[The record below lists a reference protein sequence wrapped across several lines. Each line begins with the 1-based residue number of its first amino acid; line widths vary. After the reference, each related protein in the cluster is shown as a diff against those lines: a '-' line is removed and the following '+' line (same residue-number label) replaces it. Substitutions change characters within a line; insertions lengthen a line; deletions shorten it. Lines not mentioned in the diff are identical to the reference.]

1 MINLETRQELWP
13 YERFDKLAPYEL
25 NRDIEHRVGK
35 VVKLLAEKYL
45 ITHSMV
51 VVGRAIKPFGR
62 YNTNDYFRL
71 DGTTRAEAY
80 RLRPDL
86 VPNKPFLVT
95 VIDFDNKEDADAH
108 YYSIDSSYSVE
119 TSSDKVT
126 GYLRERDYNAMSRI
140 IQKGRFKV
148 SLDNA
153 CRYGHNEDGL
163 YLQTAPFNKKL
174 DYFWDEI
181 TYIDSLGLDD
191 IERYSAHI
199 LTVFLLIAKK
209 YGVHNERFN
218 LLVENYKNG
227 VTTINDGRE
236 VDGVHFV
243 YNDVYSKN
251 IKMFKLNNRSVS
263 GGLICQ
269 ILFAFNKFMMNDT
282 IKRNTRFPS
291 ERRLAELYQ
300 FYLTKD

>member
-45 ITHSMV
+45 VTHSMV

-86 VPNKPFLVT
+86 IPNKPFLVT

-300 FYLTKD
+300 FYLTED